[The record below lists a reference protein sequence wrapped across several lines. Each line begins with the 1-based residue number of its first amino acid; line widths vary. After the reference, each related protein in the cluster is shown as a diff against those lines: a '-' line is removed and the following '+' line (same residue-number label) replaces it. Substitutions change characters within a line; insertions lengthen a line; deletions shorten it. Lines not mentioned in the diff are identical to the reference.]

1 MKKKIIKLVVL
12 LLAIYLF
19 ISAIYVFNH
28 INFEEPPR
36 FTSPGF
42 SNETNIIRGIM
53 GLPPTYHTYE
63 GVEPIFMLQVI
74 IKLVLCVVCIIYLF
88 KKEKSKQ

>member
-28 INFEEPPR
+28 INFGEPPR

-53 GLPPTYHTYE
+53 GLPPTYDTYE
-63 GVEPIFMLQVI
+63 GVEPSYLLQVV
-74 IKLVLCVVCIIYLF
+74 IKLVLGIICVIYIF
-88 KKEKSKQ
+88 KKDKMQQ